1 MRRWRDAGRPRG
13 EVISR
18 MEERVSGERER
29 SRDDAKHLENGLKKK
44 VKYGVEKKS
53 DSQLCVVHYGQK
65 SEEKKERKTV
75 RGERS

>member
-53 DSQLCVVHYGQK
+53 D
-65 SEEKKERKTV
+65 T
-75 RGERS
+75 